1 LNRSTIIIA
10 LVLLS
15 PFSAILQAHPDVLAA
30 LVSSTTTQTA
40 TSYITLTGTG
50 ETTHYVT
57 FKEVSSIQT
66 VTATTYTTKG
76 VTKVQVP
83 ILTTIRIPT
92 TITAIFPSLRTLTG
106 YTSKTQYVM
115 GYAQLTVYGTV
126 TSQYVTNLPT
136 TVFSTSASTSTF
148 ATSRVVAV
156 TATQTL
162 TSVSEQSFSEVLSQD
177 WWVILV
183 LGAVALVLAFML
195 GRRRRQVGTLNCM
208 ICGARN
214 PATNE
219 FCVKCGSK
227 LKTPTV

>member
-1 LNRSTIIIA
+1 M
-10 LVLLS
+10 
-15 PFSAILQAHPDVLAA
+15 LQGQPDVLAA
-30 LVSSTTTQTA
+30 LVSSTTTQTV
-40 TSYITLTGTG
+40 TGYTTLTGAGQLT
-50 ETTHYVT
+50 EYET
-57 FKEVSSIQT
+57 FKQVSSVQT
-66 VTATTYTTKG
+66 VTTTTYSTKG
-76 VTKVQVP
+76 VITVQIP
-83 ILTTIRIPT
+83 ILTTIRILT

-106 YTSKTQYVM
+106 YTSKTGYVM
-115 GYAQLTVYGTV
+115 GYAKSTVYGTV
-126 TSQYVTNLPT
+126 TSQYATNVPT

-148 ATSRVVAV
+148 ATSQIVAV
-156 TATQTL
+156 TTTQTL